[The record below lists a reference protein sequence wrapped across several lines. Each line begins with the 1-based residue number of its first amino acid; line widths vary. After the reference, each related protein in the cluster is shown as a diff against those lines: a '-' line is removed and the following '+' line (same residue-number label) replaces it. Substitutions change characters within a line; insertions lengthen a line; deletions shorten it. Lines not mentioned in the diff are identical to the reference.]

1 MTIRSRA
8 AAATATVPR
17 PVRPAAATA
26 TVPLLLGTALLLSRP
41 SPSAPQEAVYVVRH
55 AEQVGVGE
63 DPPLSTRGRARAAA
77 LQEFFL
83 PVGLTAIYTT
93 DLRRSVET
101 GAWVAE
107 PLGIEITPVHHDSLD
122 VMIGRVEAEPPDARV
137 LIVGHS
143 NTVPMILEALGYPN
157 EIMIEHD
164 EFSDVFLLVPAAEG
178 PTLVL
183 RQRLMLP
190 TNGRGS
196 RRLR

>member
-1 MTIRSRA
+1 MRIRSG
-8 AAATATVPR
+8 ATA
-17 PVRPAAATA
+17 VRAATA
-26 TVPLLLGTALLLSRP
+26 TVPLLLGAELLLCRASP
-41 SPSAPQEAVYVVRH
+41 SPAQEAVYVVRH
-55 AEQVGVGE
+55 AEQVRVGE
-63 DPPLSTRGRARAAA
+63 DPPLSARGRARAAA

-122 VMIGRVEAEPPDARV
+122 AMIGRVAAEPPDARV

-157 EIMIEHD
+157 EITIEHD

-178 PTLVL
+178 PPLVL
-183 RQRLMLP
+183 RQRLVLP
-190 TNGRGS
+190 PSGRGS